1 MMANDISNLLCRFI
15 PDGCVGGA
23 QFVKENMNQSKVKK
37 SITRSKRRVLLYSGV
52 AFVTDYILA
61 FTKSLLR
68 ECTSRQSSPS
78 SPYRHTTPNTM
89 VRAAH
94 PSNRPKI
101 RVGRGHIFLATVA
114 LIILFLFTTAR
125 MLSVHHHQSDADV
138 AVGSL
143 GLRLG
148 VTDNAP
154 QNSFHFIVSSDCTS
168 YQRWETLV
176 QFHSAQSIKQCGRF
190 TWIVSGCL
198 DDGQEHVG
206 IGKGGANSDV
216 LTRASLL
223 SEVERHFPQVT
234 VSNHTVAKDA
244 LLSNEDTNNNDCHTI
259 HPHVHFTPDY
269 SDMSKYPGPF
279 ADGKKKRTFVNRQGK
294 TLGGNFGQRMDE
306 AIVLVDP
313 DFLFLNKFQFKE
325 GVEPVMPGKPAAA
338 KYGLGGQYFSAG
350 APYVIHIQD
359 VLALSKRWAELVPPT
374 YDEYPLLYAEMFAY
388 SMAAADLNLKHN
400 LIKGLFCGCMT
411 GWPHSH
417 EKEEL
422 YALKKSAL
430 KYAHTIE
437 LEAGE
442 VEAGTSSIRGA
453 SSCFAEPLKPPPFM
467 HYCARYSFKTPY
479 PPEGAA
485 ETTGGTYHFFAKRR
499 VDHDIL
505 DCTTHAI
512 DHPLEPFVSS
522 KPEKVEGGDK
532 DWNVLAVCAIVRS
545 INFAKEKGCAEVDET
560 MTQ

>member
-1 MMANDISNLLCRFI
+1 
-15 PDGCVGGA
+15 
-23 QFVKENMNQSKVKK
+23 
-37 SITRSKRRVLLYSGV
+37 
-52 AFVTDYILA
+52 
-61 FTKSLLR
+61 
-68 ECTSRQSSPS
+68 
-78 SPYRHTTPNTM
+78 
-89 VRAAH
+89 
-94 PSNRPKI
+94 
-101 RVGRGHIFLATVA
+101 
-114 LIILFLFTTAR
+114 

-138 AVGSL
+138 AVRSL

-198 DDGQEHVG
+198 NDGQEHVG

-294 TLGGNFGQRMDE
+294 TLGGNFGQRYVFNNKPNGLYNWIQHYLETDKRMDE

-338 KYGLGGQYFSAG
+338 KYGLGGQFLDFNLTHICNRAPFHPDDSLGQTKPCPFISVTNKDVNRYFSAG

-430 KYAHTIE
+430 KYANTIE
-437 LEAGE
+437 QEAGE

-545 INFAKEKGCAEVDET
+545 INFAKEKGCAVVDET